1 MSASARVQGE
11 REPQSDFLLESEM
24 CRDAGEELGGGTL
37 ACWET
42 SSAQSATANAEEHE
56 RRGCGAE
63 HLQAKGTSSLVHP
76 SWGGKGLR
84 LVEIPP
90 TPFFFYE
97 A

>member
-42 SSAQSATANAEEHE
+42 SSAQSATANAPKSIRHGPELFHT
-56 RRGCGAE
+56 
-63 HLQAKGTSSLVHP
+63 QP
-76 SWGGKGLR
+76 
-84 LVEIPP
+84 
-90 TPFFFYE
+90 
-97 A
+97 